1 VKASLLALT
10 FLAAGAAAQPP
21 APPPAPGPQPMV
33 RMMRP
38 PPPAMTGTRADLDIE
53 LVAGMPTILATVNGR
68 GPYRFG
74 VDTGAGGYLRVS
86 PALAQALGLQPVGEA
101 MAGDPS
107 GRNPIRIPL
116 YRVESLAF
124 GGLAFSGI
132 SATALPQLGP
142 RTAQV
147 DGIIGIGFFE
157 HLLLTI
163 DYGRLRLGAGPGA
176 LPPADGRAIVEA
188 TLDRSLIS
196 VPLGIGEATRL
207 VHLDTGNTAQP
218 LFLPADI
225 VASLPTRGEP
235 RIVGHARTVSQ
246 EIEIRS
252 LDLTV
257 PVSVGTTRLPVTTV
271 GYPAAAPP
279 GNIGSLALAGMALTV
294 DYANRRVR
302 IVPSAR

>member
-1 VKASLLALT
+1 
-10 FLAAGAAAQPP
+10 
-21 APPPAPGPQPMV
+21 MV

-38 PPPAMTGTRADLDIE
+38 PPPAMTGARADLDIE

-86 PALAQALGLQPVGEA
+86 PALAEALGLQPVGQA

-124 GGLAFSGI
+124 GGLTFSGV
-132 SATALPQLGP
+132 SATSLPQLGP

-157 HLLLTI
+157 NLLLTI
-163 DYGRLRLGAGPGA
+163 DYGRRRLGAGPGA
-176 LPPADGRAIVEA
+176 LPPANGRDIVEA
-188 TLDRSLIS
+188 SLDRGLIS
-196 VPLGIGEATRL
+196 VPLRIGETTHL
-207 VHLDTGNTAQP
+207 VHLDTGNAAQP

-225 VASLPTRGEP
+225 VATLPTHGEP
-235 RIVGHARTVSQ
+235 RLVGRARTVSQ

-252 LDLTV
+252 LDLTA
-257 PVSVGTTRLPVTTV
+257 PVSVGTTSLPVTTV

-279 GNIGSLALAGMALTV
+279 GNIGSLALVGMALTV
-294 DYANRRVR
+294 DYSNRRVR
-302 IVPSAR
+302 IVPSRH